1 MKTRLFA
8 EPLEDRRVLSAYTID
23 ILDSQNL
30 VDSATESKMYSCM
43 RYVMDNISNYVSWK
57 GTLDARIDIRPSG
70 GINAIM
76 SVFANRDNAVIK
88 EMLTGYDCCP
98 TQPEVG
104 AFVSV
109 EKGVATVYGMSAYY
123 DPNPSQY
130 TPANVPAGC
139 FDFIGAMTHEIFHG
153 LGFQFGT
160 NEFSRYVTT
169 VNNVTYF
176 NGPNTVAALG
186 RPLPMSPS
194 GGTHYGNT
202 NLPDNPIG
210 TGLMFQW
217 GNYAGNRLDIGRL
230 DLAVLKDL
238 GLNVIGSAGLP
249 LVDRI
254 DANIPRTTYSSTSVN
269 ENVPVGTV
277 VGTLSTT
284 AGSSGYSFQVVSGGD
299 FRVVGNNLVTNVPLD
314 YETRNSYTFT
324 VRNIDRNGAWTDMPV
339 TVNVRDVLEVSGKNP
354 VVTVPGPVTITLPA
368 TPILF
373 VPFNFR
379 ATNGVL
385 PLGSVNVYGDDST
398 TPSVFIFSK
407 GGSFQVNINDPAV
420 TVYLVNNTSG
430 GQTLCLVGKAS
441 ALNRNWK
448 NISYRGDQPTLNFQM
463 CAGGRNLANVTAN
476 IKYA

>member
-8 EPLEDRRVLSAYTID
+8 ERLEDRRVLSTYTID
-23 ILDSQNL
+23 ILDTQHL
-30 VDSATESKMYSCM
+30 VDSATESKMYTCM
-43 RYVMDNISNYVSWK
+43 KYVFDNIAKYVSWK
-57 GTLDARIDIRPSG
+57 GTLDARLDVRAG
-70 GINAIM
+70 GSISAIM
-76 SVFANRDNAVIK
+76 SVLPDRTNAVIK
-88 EMLTGYDCCP
+88 EMLTGWDSCG

-104 AFVSV
+104 AILSV
-109 EKGVATVYGMSAYY
+109 ENGAVTMYGMKAYY
-123 DPNPSQY
+123 DPNPAQY
-130 TPANVPAGC
+130 VPANVPAGC
-139 FDFIGAMTHEIFHG
+139 FDFVGVMTHEIFHG

-160 NEFSRYVTT
+160 NEFSRYVTS

-202 NLPDNPIG
+202 YLPDNPIG

-238 GLNVIGSAGLP
+238 GLNVYNTAGLP

-254 DANIPRTTYSSTSVN
+254 DSFIPRTTVSSLAVD
-269 ENVPVGTV
+269 ENVPIGTT

-284 AGSSGYSFQVVSGGD
+284 AGSSGYSFQVLSSD

-314 YETRNSYTFT
+314 YERKNSYTFT
-324 VRNIDRNGAWTDMPV
+324 VRNIDRDGAWTDAPI
-339 TVNVRDVLEVSGKNP
+339 TVSVRDLPEATIPPGTGTGPTNP
-354 VVTVPGPVTITLPA
+354 TINLPS
-368 TPILF
+368 TPYLF
-373 VPFNFR
+373 VPVNFAAR
-379 ATNGVL
+379 NGVL
-385 PLGSVNVYGDDST
+385 PLGAVNLYGDDST

-407 GGSFQVNINDPAV
+407 GGTFSVNITDPAV
-420 TVYLVNNTSG
+420 TVYLVNNSSG

-441 ALNRNWK
+441 ALNRNMK
-448 NISYRGDQPTLNFQM
+448 NISYRGNQPTLAFQM
-463 CAGGRNLANVTAN
+463 CAGGNNLASVTAN